1 MTDTRTVIST
11 RGVTLGYRGATV
23 LTGVDWSVRTGEWW
37 FLLGPNGCGKTTLV
51 RAVLGLLEPVAGA
64 LVRDPVQ
71 ASLENTGFVPQ
82 RSHTN
87 PTLPT
92 TIREFVSLGAVGI
105 RRQARDPNALE
116 WALDRVGLAGLIDR
130 DLRTLSGGQRQRA
143 LVARAL
149 VRRPKLLVLDEPTE
163 GVDVASEETFLETI
177 ADLRRVEDLTVLF
190 VTHKLGTA
198 ARHATHVALFRDGRV
213 RAGPREEVLDPAG
226 LEAAFG
232 VPPDRLSELRL

>member
-1 MTDTRTVIST
+1 MTDPRPVISA
-11 RGVTLGYRGATV
+11 RGVRLGYRDATV
-23 LTGVDWSVRTGEWW
+23 LRDVDWCVRAGEWW

-51 RAVLGLLEPVAGA
+51 RAVLGLLAPLAGT
-64 LVRDPVQ
+64 LERDPVL
-71 ASLENTGFVPQ
+71 ASFENTGVVPQ
-82 RSHTN
+82 RSHIN

-92 TIREFVSLGAVGI
+92 TVREFVSLGAVGI
-105 RRQARDPNALE
+105 GRNARDPNALE
-116 WALDRVGLAGLIDR
+116 WALDRVGLAGLVDR

-163 GVDVASEETFLETI
+163 GVDVGSEEVFLETL
-177 ADLRRVEDLTVLF
+177 ADLRRDEGLTLLF

-198 ARHATHVALFRDGRV
+198 ARHATHVALFQDGRV
-213 RAGPREEVLDPAG
+213 RTGVREAVLDPDA
-226 LEAAFG
+226 LEDAFG